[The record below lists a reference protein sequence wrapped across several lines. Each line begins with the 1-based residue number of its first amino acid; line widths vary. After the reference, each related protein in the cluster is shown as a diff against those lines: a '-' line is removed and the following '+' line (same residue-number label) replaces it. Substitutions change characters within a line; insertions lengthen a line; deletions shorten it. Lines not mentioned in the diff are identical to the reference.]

1 MYSEP
6 ARNITGLASEVGS
19 AESKVRKVF
28 ISKNIGINLDP
39 ILSFLKSKDF
49 RIHSTLCLKY
59 HFQGSPKTFLC
70 D

>member
-1 MYSEP
+1 MPNMYSEP

-39 ILSFLKSKDF
+39 ILSFLKSKGGINENDT
-49 RIHSTLCLKY
+49 RRR
-59 HFQGSPKTFLC
+59 
-70 D
+70 